1 MIEELKKYLE
11 ENPEAID
18 ELIPEEKVAE
28 KAKELVPQFI
38 ETEEGRKII
47 QPILDKTV
55 SKGIDTWK
63 SNHLSELIEE
73 EVAKRNPEE
82 TPEQKQLRELKNQ
95 MSQLQKEKSIESMK
109 SLGLQISNE
118 KNLPS
123 SLVNFFVSET
133 PEQTRNNIN
142 LLEIEFKS
150 AVEKAVEGRL
160 KNTAHIPTQSFDS
173 EKSID
178 INKMSMNEIN
188 KLAQENPELFARLT
202 GRKI

>member
-28 KAKELVPQFI
+28 KAKELVPDFI

-82 TPEQKQLRELKNQ
+82 TPEQKQLRELKTQ

-109 SLGLQISNE
+109 SLGLQICNE

-123 SLVNFFVSET
+123 SMVNFFVADT

-160 KNTAHIPTQSFDS
+160 KTTAHTPS
-173 EKSID
+173 
-178 INKMSMNEIN
+178 
-188 KLAQENPELFARLT
+188 
-202 GRKI
+202 